1 MVGCL
6 FALAM
11 AKLDMC
17 VEDKWKRQKPAV
29 ASCCY
34 LVIVVVLL
42 LLLELVVRCCYLV
55 LGLWWCN

>member
-1 MVGCL
+1 
-6 FALAM
+6 LAM

-34 LVIVVVLL
+34 LVIVAVLL